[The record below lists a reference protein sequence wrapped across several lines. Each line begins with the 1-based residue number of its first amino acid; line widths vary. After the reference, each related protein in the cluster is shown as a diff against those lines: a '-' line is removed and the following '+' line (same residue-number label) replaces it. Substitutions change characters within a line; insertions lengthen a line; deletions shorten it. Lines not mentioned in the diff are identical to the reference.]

1 MHQQKLRNNRL
12 SNLFVAYCFFQM
24 TLANFPSLILIKTA
38 KLYHIRVF
46 DFEYNKPSKQTLWAW
61 SVYFFDLIHDFCDD
75 DQKIQRFL
83 TFLTDNDVRHIFYLY
98 KGKKM
103 IYRPF
108 VPFPKYIVQ
117 SFSFQRAYFE
127 FSIDLKKMQF
137 LNASQKRH
145 KMQMLRWKAT
155 LLAISE

>member
-38 KLYHIRVF
+38 KLYHIRVIPTNTLLHF
-46 DFEYNKPSKQTLWAW
+46 DFEYNKISKQTVWAW

-98 KGKKM
+98 KGKKWF
-103 IYRPF
+103 IGHVFHSLNTWCKVSRFKEP
-108 VPFPKYIVQ
+108 ILN
-117 SFSFQRAYFE
+117 FQL
-127 FSIDLKKMQF
+127 I
-137 LNASQKRH
+137 
-145 KMQMLRWKAT
+145 
-155 LLAISE
+155 